1 MVNKYRTQFS
11 AKLRAWFWGI
21 RPFSLSASTAP
32 ILVGTSLATTV
43 TTINLNLFILC
54 LTGSI
59 AIQIGTN
66 LTDEYSDHR
75 STGSSSKFLAP
86 HKVIQRGLLSE
97 RSVLAGIAI
106 VFGYGICA
114 GLIITYLVGFPILI
128 IGLASVAVAY
138 LYAGG
143 PKPLGHIGL
152 GEIIVFVFMGPV
164 MVMSAYF
171 VQVQS
176 ISILALI
183 VSIPV
188 GCIVTAILHC
198 NNMRDTS
205 EDSQTGKISIAILL
219 GNSISQFIYALL
231 IVSAFLII
239 ASLAYSDLG
248 VWAALG
254 LVTAPLG
261 VNAIVKVFRAKD
273 RNSMNQLMVISAR
286 LHAWTGYAF
295 SLGILFSGY

>member
-128 IGLASVAVAY
+128 IGLTSVAVAY

-205 EDSQTGKISIAILL
+205 EDSQTGK
-219 GNSISQFIYALL
+219 
-231 IVSAFLII
+231 SA
-239 ASLAYSDLG
+239 SPYC
-248 VWAALG
+248 
-254 LVTAPLG
+254 
-261 VNAIVKVFRAKD
+261 
-273 RNSMNQLMVISAR
+273 
-286 LHAWTGYAF
+286 
-295 SLGILFSGY
+295 